1 MNAAMRDAFIARLID
16 QATHA
21 FRAAGTFAWRF
32 ARGKLGGDPAFAAL
46 LRDGLLPRPASGLRL
61 LDLGSGQSLLCH
73 WLHSARQ
80 RHDGGDWPAGW
91 APPPVLTAYTGVEL
105 MGTDVARART
115 ALHGHPVPATVLQ
128 GDMCATE
135 FPASD
140 AVVILDVLHYV
151 DYAAQ
156 DAVLRRVWDCLAPGG
171 SLLLRVGDAE
181 AGWRF
186 TVTGAV
192 DFLVTFVRG
201 HRLSRLHCRPLRAWV
216 AALENLGFA
225 VDVRPLSQGTPF
237 ANVLLAA
244 RRP

>member
-1 MNAAMRDAFIARLID
+1 MRDAFTTRLID

-21 FRAAGTFAWRF
+21 FRAAGAFAWHF

-80 RHDGGDWPAGW
+80 CHDSGDWPTGW

-105 MGTDVARART
+105 MPTDVTRALA

-128 GDMCATE
+128 GDICVTA
-135 FPASD
+135 FPDSD

-156 DAVLRRVWDCLAPGG
+156 DVVLRRVRDCLAPGG
-171 SLLLRVGDAE
+171 ALLLRVGDAE

-186 TVTGAV
+186 AVTNAV
-192 DFLVTFVRG
+192 DLLVTFVRG
-201 HRLSRLHCRPLRAWV
+201 HRLSRLYCRPLRAWV

-225 VDVRPLSQGTPF
+225 VDVRPMSQGTPF
-237 ANVLLAA
+237 ANVLLSA